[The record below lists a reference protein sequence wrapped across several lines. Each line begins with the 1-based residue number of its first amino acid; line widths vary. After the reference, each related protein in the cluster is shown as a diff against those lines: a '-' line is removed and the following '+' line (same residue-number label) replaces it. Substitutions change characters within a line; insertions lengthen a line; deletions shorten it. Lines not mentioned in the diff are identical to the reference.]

1 MSWWAE
7 TQGSRQTLG
16 TCCCCPSSIVYTWYF
31 CSILSFMR
39 LLIVIAFQPQC
50 MLHNHSQI
58 PRGPCPS
65 PRFFINQKCLETNFR
80 FWRMSTVSPPCIPPY
95 LISQRLLGN
104 PRRWLIL
111 QSSNHSR
118 PFPWPNAPFASSLT
132 PTQNASTAL
141 ALDPSTDAYPSNSG
155 SHSTVKPAAPILPA
169 ATKTEKFFLTA
180 ADQESGSRDERLNSV
195 IQSKYEAGLLKPY
208 NYVKGYARLSRW
220 MDCKFVLLFSR
231 PDPLYSPLRFCKRV
245 SRIETTD
252 LTTIICA
259 KTKIQGKRTL

>member
-1 MSWWAE
+1 MMS
-7 TQGSRQTLG
+7 RD
-16 TCCCCPSSIVYTWYF
+16 
-31 CSILSFMR
+31 
-39 LLIVIAFQPQC
+39 
-50 MLHNHSQI
+50 
-58 PRGPCPS
+58 
-65 PRFFINQKCLETNFR
+65 PRFKTNPWNLLLLSQLHRIHLVFLFPFCHSCVYLLSLHSSRSVCSTTTAKFLVAHVHPPVSLSTRNVWKRIFGSDVCPLYLLLVFPLTQFRRDFLETLDDGSF
-80 FWRMSTVSPPCIPPY
+80 FSPPTTVGPS
-95 LISQRLLGN
+95 LV
-104 PRRWLIL
+104 
-111 QSSNHSR
+111 
-118 PFPWPNAPFASSLT
+118 PNTPFASSLT

-245 SRIETTD
+245 PRIETTD
-252 LTTIICA
+252 LTAFICA